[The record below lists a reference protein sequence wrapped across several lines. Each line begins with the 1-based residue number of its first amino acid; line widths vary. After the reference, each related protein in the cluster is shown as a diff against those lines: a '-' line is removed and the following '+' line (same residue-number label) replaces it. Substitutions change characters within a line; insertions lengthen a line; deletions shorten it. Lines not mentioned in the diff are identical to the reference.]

1 MATEIEIKYRVTAA
15 QAEALQARL
24 ARLGAYV
31 GAEFEVNTIYAGAQ
45 LDPRHSVLRVRR
57 VGMRTL
63 LTYKERYASA
73 AGIKH
78 QREDETEVAD
88 ADALALI
95 LDALGLRPALVYE
108 KRRATWHV
116 GDAEVMLD
124 ELPFGWF
131 VEIEGTE
138 ETIRAAQRALDLDAA
153 EVEHATYPE
162 LTRRFGVAHST
173 VVAARFE
180 PQA

>member
-1 MATEIEIKYRVTAA
+1 MATEIEIKYRLTAA

-24 ARLGAYV
+24 AELGVYV

-57 VGMRTL
+57 VGTRTL
-63 LTYKERYASA
+63 LTYKERYASDS
-73 AGIKH
+73 GIKR
-78 QREDETEVAD
+78 QREDETEVSD

-108 KRRATWHV
+108 KRRTTWRI

-131 VEIEGTE
+131 VEIEGAE
-138 ETIRAAQRALDLDAA
+138 ETIRAAQRTLALDEA

-162 LTRRFGVAHST
+162 LTQRFGGAHGA
-173 VVAARFE
+173 VVEARFK
-180 PQA
+180 PQD